1 MRQPA
6 RGRGGRRAKLLPAQY
21 GAFRRDAARLSDAST
36 AARWGMSATTASRW
50 RRRLCPGRR
59 RLSTHPEF
67 PADAVAE
74 GVRRLWGTKPT
85 GEIAAA
91 LGCSTTTVRRVVRRL
106 GLPMGASRSPK
117 APLSVE
123 EERRFA
129 ELARQA
135 TGWGT
140 GRRGPTLRTLAG
152 EFGLSVKSAGRLRA
166 RLGLQAQRPPRRR
179 REVTRRAKRSLTWR
193 CSTCLALVSNAREC
207 PQGHTAAWAA

>member
-1 MRQPA
+1 MRQPGG
-6 RGRGGRRAKLLPAQY
+6 GRGGRRAKLCPGQY
-21 GAFRRDAARLSDAST
+21 GAFRRDASRLSDAST
-36 AARWGMSATTASRW
+36 AARWGMSAMTASRW

-74 GVRRLWGTKPT
+74 GVRHRWGQQPT

-123 EERRFA
+123 DERRFA
-129 ELARQA
+129 ERARQG

-140 GRRGPTLRTLAG
+140 GRRGPTLRTLAD

-166 RLGLQAQRPPRRR
+166 RLGLQAQRPPRQR
-179 REVTRRAKRSLTWR
+179 REVTRRVERSLTWR